1 MFSVEQVIEKR
12 FPGFTHRSPRLGK
25 TLLSVLRFICRE
37 REFRQFKETYPH
49 AEGFDFVYQVLKYF
63 DFGYR
68 TRANER
74 EHIPSSG
81 RVVIIANHPIGSLD
95 GLALLDMVGEIR
107 PDVKAVANEML
118 YSLEPLRSLLL
129 PVDNMTGRT
138 RKEQLKAIHRH
149 LDQDGAIIIFPAG
162 EVSRV
167 GPKGIKDGHWHSG
180 FLRFAKQNHAPVLPV
195 FIDGR
200 NSIFFYGLSL
210 IVKPISTLWL
220 IREMFKHARNEV
232 DIHIG
237 HLIYPEQFNALE
249 LNPAAI
255 TRVFKK
261 QVYALP
267 KKNKTRLGFVA
278 EYDAVAHPEDK
289 QLLRREVKS
298 CQKLGA
304 TPDGKEIYQY
314 QYTTNSVIMREL
326 GRLRELTFRA
336 VKEGTGRRRDTDLYD
351 HYYDHVILWDDQ
363 DLEIVG
369 SYRMVRAKE
378 ALRTQTNAQP
388 LYTQTLFD
396 YAEQFS
402 PYFDQGLELGRS
414 FIQPRY
420 WGKRSLDYLWLG
432 VGAYLRKHPDIRYL
446 FGPVTISAD
455 YSSDAKALLVAFYTH
470 YFGRDGL
477 ARAKNS
483 YLYEPEQEVNC
494 FNGDHYQEDF
504 CRLKA
509 MLKALS
515 ETVPTLYKQYAE
527 LCHPEGVNFLAF
539 NIDAE
544 FADCV
549 DGLILVDIS
558 KMKPEKN
565 ARYLQTSSIK
575 RAPVY
580 GHTTH

>member
-1 MFSVEQVIEKR
+1 
-12 FPGFTHRSPRLGK
+12 
-25 TLLSVLRFICRE
+25 
-37 REFRQFKETYPH
+37 
-49 AEGFDFVYQVLKYF
+49 
-63 DFGYR
+63 
-68 TRANER
+68 
-74 EHIPSSG
+74 
-81 RVVIIANHPIGSLD
+81 
-95 GLALLDMVGEIR
+95 
-107 PDVKAVANEML
+107 
-118 YSLEPLRSLLL
+118 
-129 PVDNMTGRT
+129 
-138 RKEQLKAIHRH
+138 
-149 LDQDGAIIIFPAG
+149 
-162 EVSRV
+162 
-167 GPKGIKDGHWHSG
+167 
-180 FLRFAKQNHAPVLPV
+180 
-195 FIDGR
+195 
-200 NSIFFYGLSL
+200 
-210 IVKPISTLWL
+210 
-220 IREMFKHARNEV
+220 
-232 DIHIG
+232 
-237 HLIYPEQFNALE
+237 
-249 LNPAAI
+249 
-255 TRVFKK
+255 
-261 QVYALP
+261 
-267 KKNKTRLGFVA
+267 
-278 EYDAVAHPEDK
+278 
-289 QLLRREVKS
+289 
-298 CQKLGA
+298 
-304 TPDGKEIYQY
+304 
-314 QYTTNSVIMREL
+314 
-326 GRLRELTFRA
+326 
-336 VKEGTGRRRDTDLYD
+336 
-351 HYYDHVILWDDQ
+351 LWDDQ

-558 KMKPEKN
+558 KMKPEKY